1 MNNEEEQ
8 KELEREI
15 IELEKQ
21 LEYKK
26 EKYKR
31 LKFIDEN
38 GRYYINAT
46 GYISELIPT
55 VNNEIWEKAI
65 KQNNTFKTKKD
76 AEKERDRRELLYEFN
91 QFKNERN
98 NGWTPNWKDFNT
110 SKNFVAVDSDGYLK
124 CMSMYCTKVFVKFG
138 YFRNYEDCIEA
149 IKKFGDRI
157 KQLYI
162 D

>member
-1 MNNEEEQ
+1 MNNEKEQ
-8 KELEREI
+8 KELEHEI
-15 IELEKQ
+15 IELESQ
-21 LEYKK
+21 LAYKK

-55 VNNEIWEKAI
+55 VNNDIWEKAF

-91 QFKNERN
+91 QFRDERN
-98 NGWTPNWKDFNT
+98 GGWHPNWKDSDEMKYFIGLQREKFEVCASYCLFNF
-110 SKNFVAVDSDGYLK
+110 S
-124 CMSMYCTKVFVKFG
+124 VFGHF
-138 YFRNYEDCIEA
+138 
-149 IKKFGDRI
+149 
-157 KQLYI
+157 
-162 D
+162 